1 MRKEFE
7 RVHLTARGKVAVL
20 TMNHP
25 EVLNAISPRMAGGMM
40 KALEFAGDTSNGFR
54 AVVITGEGRGFSS
67 GANLAETSGQSGG
80 PRDAGKHLEQHYHPL
95 LRRIRDL
102 ELPILAAVNGVAAGV
117 GMSIALMGDLVLAAR
132 SAYFLQAFTRIGLVP
147 DGGSTWLLPRLIG
160 LARARELSLLAEK
173 LPAETALEW
182 GLIFLMV
189 AVFEEST
196 LRGYLQFTLT
206 RGIGFWWGALLL
218 SVLFGFSHG
227 TNPGETPV
235 GLFGAAGIGLI
246 FCLSLWYTGSLWWAL
261 GLHAGWDWAQ
271 SYFYGVS
278 DSGLVAR
285 GHLLGAHPIGPRL
298 WSGGTTGPEGSL
310 LALAEVI
317 VIALLV
323 WAWWGRRL
331 QSPFRDSGWRPAW
344 SRKPA
349 LDTTPAAL

>member
-25 EVLNAISPRMAGGMM
+25 EVLNAISPRMAGGMT
-40 KALEFAGDTSNGFR
+40 KALEFAGDASNGFR

-67 GANLAETSGQSGG
+67 GANLAEASGQSGG

-173 LPAETALEW
+173 LSAETALEW
-182 GLIFLMV
+182 GLINRV
-189 AVFEEST
+189 CDDVT
-196 LRGYLQFTLT
+196 LLD
-206 RGIGFWWGALLL
+206 
-218 SVLFGFSHG
+218 
-227 TNPGETPV
+227 ETV
-235 GLFGAAGIGLI
+235 GLAARLAEGPTIALAATR
-246 FCLSLWYTGSLWWAL
+246 SLYWSSPQNTYEEQLDLERRQQQRAGSTE
-261 GLHAGWDWAQ
+261 D
-271 SYFYGVS
+271 FVEGVS
-278 DSGLVAR
+278 AF
-285 GHLLGAHPIGPRL
+285 
-298 WSGGTTGPEGSL
+298 
-310 LALAEVI
+310 
-317 VIALLV
+317 
-323 WAWWGRRL
+323 L
-331 QSPFRDSGWRPAW
+331 QKRPARF
-344 SRKPA
+344 SGH
-349 LDTTPAAL
+349 